1 MSALRREVTAEQVAE
16 MARCQALLPREAEYV
31 GRKGYR
37 RKYRPDGTYEWRYR
51 FQQNDGSPTNTK
63 RTAEGHQVLE
73 RMRPFMRADTERQA
87 KLQKQQQIETMKDRD
102 GQMRLVPAGLT
113 DQAARR
119 NGWSHVWRA
128 RGNRVETG
136 AGGMLFRLLR
146 CDGGGWEPLGVHCLG
161 TPLRGGSAT
170 VPRRGIQYDPD
181 GNPWRWIAGAWR
193 RTV

>member
-1 MSALRREVTAEQVAE
+1 MSALRREVTPEQVSE

-31 GRKGYR
+31 GRNGYR
-37 RKYRPDGTYEWRYR
+37 RRYRPDGTYEWRYR

-73 RMRPFMRADTERQA
+73 RMRPFMKADAERQA
-87 KLQKQQQIETMKDRD
+87 RLQKQHETATMRD
-102 GQMRLVPAGLT
+102 AQGEVRLVPAGLT

-136 AGGMLFRLLR
+136 AGGMLFRWSA
-146 CDGGGWEPLGVHCLG
+146 GAWEPMGVRCLG
-161 TPLRGGSAT
+161 TPLRGSAA
-170 VPRRGIQYDPD
+170 VPRSGYQRDPD

-193 RTV
+193 RTN